1 MSFEEYES
9 MRTRGAVKRDQLFL
23 LIVITI
29 LVLGYKFC
37 PGQHML

>member
-1 MSFEEYES
+1 MGTLREAKLD
-9 MRTRGAVKRDQLFL
+9 RLFL

-29 LVLGYKFC
+29 LVLAFRFC